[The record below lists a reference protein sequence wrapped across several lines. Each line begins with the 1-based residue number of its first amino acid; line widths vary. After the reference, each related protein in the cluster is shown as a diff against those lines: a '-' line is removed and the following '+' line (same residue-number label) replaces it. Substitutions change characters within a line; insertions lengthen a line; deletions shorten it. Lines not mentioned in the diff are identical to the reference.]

1 MTKMKMAK
9 RKAQVEIIGI
19 AIVLVVIIIGA
30 LFLFGLNTQSQKSQ
44 PVSISEETRIN
55 KLGSNFLN
63 AMLKTTTDCEDY
75 SVQDLFKDCFAEKL
89 ITCDSMS
96 SCDKVKDLLKNNF
109 LKIFDDI
116 EEYYSLK
123 VYFKNQE
130 QKDFALDSKNKLKC
144 RKTYNYEAIFQTF
157 DLEEIKLRLTLCAE

>member
-1 MTKMKMAK
+1 MKRIK

-63 AMLKTTTDCEDY
+63 AMLKTTTDCEEH
-75 SVQDLFKDCFAEKL
+75 SVEELFKDCFAEKL
-89 ITCDSMS
+89 IQCGNMD
-96 SCDKVKDLLKNNF
+96 SCDKLKTIIKANF

-116 EEYYSLK
+116 EEYYSLS
-123 VYFKNQE
+123 VSLNDEE
-130 QKDFALDSKNKLKC
+130 QRDFTLTSPKKLKC
-144 RKTYNYEAIFQTF
+144 KKTYTYSNIIYTF
-157 DLEEIKLRLTLCAE
+157 NLDEIKLKLILCAE